1 MFEQYPEIMSVYD
14 VSEALYIGKN
24 RTYELLEEGV
34 LKGFRIGRIWKIPRK
49 NLEEYVIQQ
58 SKKNFMM
65 KKETMKKS
73 L

>member
-1 MFEQYPEIMSVYD
+1 MFEQYPEIMSVYE

-24 RTYELLEEGV
+24 RTYELLEKGV

-65 KKETMKKS
+65 KK
-73 L
+73 

>member
-34 LKGFRIGRIWKIPRK
+34 LKGFRIGRIWKIPRN

-58 SKKNFMM
+58 SRKNFMI
-65 KKETMKKS
+65 KK
-73 L
+73 